1 MSSRR
6 GAIRGST
13 FKALERFASEGGMIP
28 EQIWDA
34 PSMDGMEFGRPTG
47 AAMPLVWAHAEYLKL
62 LRSAVDGR
70 VFERISIVE
79 ERYIGKGRHR
89 GNPEIFKLSRP
100 LKTMKAGTTL
110 RVVAES
116 RFRILSTLD
125 GWASTNT
132 QESTNIGFPGSF
144 ADVAVPNTQTGPI
157 SFTLFWPGENR
168 WEGKNFDIEILPAG

>member
-1 MSSRR
+1 
-6 GAIRGST
+6 
-13 FKALERFASEGGMIP
+13 
-28 EQIWDA
+28 
-34 PSMDGMEFGRPTG
+34 MDGMKFGRPTG

-79 ERYIGKGRHR
+79 ERYTGEDRHQ
-89 GNPEIFKLSRP
+89 GNPEIFKASRP
-100 LKTMKAGTTL
+100 LKAMKAGGTL
-110 RVVAES
+110 RVVMEN

-125 GWASTNT
+125 NWANVDT

-144 ADVAVPNTQTGPI
+144 ADVVVPNTQTGPI

-168 WEGKNFDIEILPAG
+168 WEGKNYDIEILPAH